1 MDDTTVQNQLQIK
14 AVSFEQV
21 QHKTS
26 LPLLGLQEGSVD
38 NANLALELYYENYTL
53 EIEIIL

>member
-38 NANLALELYYENYTL
+38 NANLALELYYENY
-53 EIEIIL
+53 I